1 MGDDGLGK
9 DAETRIR
16 EWLDVP
22 TSGYSFDRIY
32 DQMTGFY
39 QVSRNICDFFCY
51 KYPEMYY
58 IESKATWSPRFD
70 FSMLSDTQYKG
81 LLKKSMIP
89 GCHGLVI
96 ALFATQQ
103 VAVIL
108 DIRDIQYL
116 IEKKN
121 KKSVNITKIG
131 RWGIPYAQIETIPS
145 RKKLLEYKGDFAA
158 LVSEL
163 EQLRGKFDYE

>member
-9 DAETRIR
+9 EAETRIR

-22 TSGYSFDRIY
+22 LEGYSFDRIP
-32 DQMTGFY
+32 DQMTGY
-39 QVSRNICDFFCY
+39 YMVSRNICDFHCY

-58 IESKATWSPRFD
+58 IESKATWSDRFD

-96 ALFATQQ
+96 VLFATQQ
-103 VAVIL
+103 IAVIL
-108 DIRDIQYL
+108 DIRDIHHL
-116 IEKKN
+116 MEKKN
-121 KKSVNITKIG
+121 KKSVNVKKLG
-131 RWGIPYAQIETIPS
+131 AWNIPYAQIKTVPS
-145 RKKLLEYKGDFAA
+145 RKKLLNYEGSFQE
-158 LVSEL
+158 LVNEL
-163 EQLRGKFDYE
+163 EQMRSTFDYS